1 MFGPQL
7 LLQRLNE
14 TCGNENV
21 NVFSTSRREQ
31 DIAVVLTGLA
41 DYEVAYQNDK
51 VDDSRVHVE
60 HYLKVDPDLSKWDDK
75 RKSIIIA
82 SLTSKLK
89 GM

>member
-1 MFGPQL
+1 MFGQQL

-51 VDDSRVHVE
+51 VDDNRVHVE
-60 HYLKVDPDLSKWDDK
+60 RYLKVYPDLSKWDDK

-82 SLTSKLK
+82 SLTSEPK